1 MIFYLPDIFIFV
13 LGLAIGSFLNVCILR
28 VPEKKKVEGRSGCPK
43 CGYEIK
49 FYDNIPVLSW
59 LFLGGK
65 CRSCKNPISKIYP
78 FGELLTGFLF
88 LVVYQKY
95 GLALRLPEALV
106 FTSILIVVSVI
117 DLRHQIIPN
126 VVLLVGVVLVF
137 VSRVCLGFLNEN
149 VFDEILSFAIGGGIG
164 IGIITFHFLLFW
176 LVTRKSGFGMGDF
189 KLMFLL
195 GAFLGGFK
203 AIALF
208 FLASF
213 LGVILYLIFNLI
225 EKEKVTQF
233 AFGPALCLAA
243 YIFIFIESSEI
254 VKILKV

>member
-28 VPEKKKVEGRSGCPK
+28 IPEEKKIEGRSGCPK

-49 FYDNIPVLSW
+49 FYDNIPVFSW

-65 CRSCKNPISKIYP
+65 CRNCKNPISKIYP
-78 FGELLTGFLF
+78 FGELLTGILF

-95 GLALRLPEALV
+95 GLVLRLPEALV
-106 FTSILIVVSVI
+106 FTSILVVVSVI
-117 DLRHQIIPN
+117 DFRHKIIPN

-137 VSRVCLGFLNEN
+137 VSRVSLGVVNGN
-149 VFDEILSFAIGGGIG
+149 VLDEILSFVIGGGIG

-176 LVTRKSGFGMGDF
+176 IVTRKSGFGMGDF

-195 GAFLGGFK
+195 GAFLGAFK
-203 AIALF
+203 AIILF

-213 LGVILYLIFNLI
+213 LGVILFLIFKSI
-225 EKEKVTQF
+225 EKEKVNQF
-233 AFGPALCLAA
+233 AFGPALCLSA

-254 VKILKV
+254 VNFLKF